1 MAKSKKEPEY
11 LTDCEIAG
19 ILKITINHAYRVM
32 DRLSA
37 KGAEVIKLAGKR
49 INKDHFWAAVHES
62 RI

>member
-1 MAKSKKEPEY
+1 MSKQKKEPEY
-11 LTDCEIAG
+11 LTACEIAAK
-19 ILKITINHAYRVM
+19 LKITQSHAYVVM
-32 DRLSA
+32 DRLAA

>member
-1 MAKSKKEPEY
+1 MVQKKKEPEY
-11 LTDCEIAG
+11 LTACEIAG
-19 ILKITINHAYRVM
+19 KLKITQSHAYRVM

-49 INKDHFWAAVHES
+49 INADDFWAAVRES